1 MFLFS
6 ILYAIVETRATLTRI
21 RTYHHVCF
29 YFVANGRLAQLARAP
44 PLHGGCRGFESLIAH
59 FLLFIYL
66 FLFIFCLYL
75 VFYLFLFYFTLQ
87 LGNLSAP
94 RPEPIAFNAL

>member
-6 ILYAIVETRATLTRI
+6 ILYAIVETRATLMQI
-21 RTYHHVCF
+21 RTYLHVCF

-59 FLLFIYL
+59 FP
-66 FLFIFCLYL
+66 
-75 VFYLFLFYFTLQ
+75 FYLALQ
-87 LGNLSAP
+87 LGNLFAP
-94 RPEPIAFNAL
+94 RPEPIAFKDL

>member
-59 FLLFIYL
+59 FPFDLDSFIFICFIYL
-66 FLFIFCLYL
+66 F
-75 VFYLFLFYFTLQ
+75 YLFVLFVLFALLTCFTYL
-87 LGNLSAP
+87 LLFSTA
-94 RPEPIAFNAL
+94 AW

>member
-6 ILYAIVETRATLTRI
+6 ILYAIVETRATLTHI

-59 FLLFIYL
+59 FP
-66 FLFIFCLYL
+66 
-75 VFYLFLFYFTLQ
+75 FYSTLQ
-87 LGNLSAP
+87 VGNLFAP
-94 RPEPIAFNAL
+94 RPEPIAFKAL